1 MNKTKEYKRG
11 EIIVR
16 EGGAGNSM
24 FEIQFG
30 RVGIYRDYGKATE
43 TKLAELDT
51 GKVFGE
57 MSLLDHAPRSA
68 TAVVLEDHTA
78 ITEVA
83 EEDFY
88 AYFEQNPVK
97 VLEIAKQMCNRLR
110 VTTQNYKDACHTV
123 YDTVETEKKGEEKS
137 KSLLERIK
145 ELCDFYSTMSFRPYY

>member
-78 ITEVA
+78 ITEVT
-83 EEDFY
+83 EE
-88 AYFEQNPVK
+88 K
-97 VLEIAKQMCNRLR
+97 IR
-110 VTTQNYKDACHTV
+110 
-123 YDTVETEKKGEEKS
+123 TVETEKKGEEKS